1 MKKEIT
7 KEEAELIFGEHSA
20 FVYQQALLITR
31 SKVLAE
37 DITQDTFI
45 RVFANYHKYDE
56 ARPIRPWIY
65 RIAANVARNA
75 LRRYQWSNFIGITSK
90 KEELNPVEETVLESE
105 DEQEL
110 LREIGRLSFKSR
122 QVLVLHFFSGM
133 KLQEIA
139 DMLHVP
145 LGTCKSRLNAG
156 LTSLKERL
164 GKHDL
169 QVTKGGDS
177 YEAN

>member
-7 KEEAELIFGEHSA
+7 KEEAELIFREHSA
-20 FVYQQALLITR
+20 FIYQQVLLITR
-31 SKVLAE
+31 SKVLAD

-45 RVFANYHKYDE
+45 RVFANYHKYD
-56 ARPIRPWIY
+56 ATRPIRHWIY
-65 RIAANVARNA
+65 RIAANVAHNA
-75 LRRYQWSNFIGITSK
+75 LRRYKWRSFIGISSK
-90 KEELNPVEETVLESE
+90 KEELNPVEEAVLESE
-105 DEQEL
+105 DEKEL
-110 LREIGRLSFKSR
+110 LREIDRLPFKSR

-156 LTSLKERL
+156 LTSLKKRL
-164 GKHDL
+164 GENDL